1 MTQVDRDTDVLIETP
16 LHLLR
21 RFGIEMLDADLE
33 TETAKMSMSLAGM
46 RNPFTDLP
54 TVGPLGVLVDAVSGF
69 VNHFRHYPGEWT
81 VSTELSLE
89 LSPDGS
95 ERATADDAPPVVALG
110 RLLGPRGATSLS
122 FCTLTCDDV
131 VIGGGTVRSFFFTPD
146 QVILD
151 EPAETLRRTVTTTLS
166 ELMAVETAIAAADDV
181 CVLRQKPDPF
191 LNNAVG
197 VVNGGVASAGLEL
210 TASAVLNTGGP
221 PMRTASVRVNFLR
234 PFFSGDHSRYE
245 ASPLRIGRATAVAD
259 AQALAEDGR
268 PALTARITAYR

>member
-1 MTQVDRDTDVLIETP
+1 
-16 LHLLR
+16 
-21 RFGIEMLDADLE
+21 
-33 TETAKMSMSLAGM
+33 
-46 RNPFTDLP
+46 
-54 TVGPLGVLVDAVSGF
+54 
-69 VNHFRHYPGEWT
+69 
-81 VSTELSLE
+81 LE

-95 ERATADDAPPVVALG
+95 DRATAHDAPPVIARA
-110 RLLGPRGATSLS
+110 RLLGPRGSTSLS

-131 VIGGGTVRSFFFTPD
+131 VIGGGTVRSYFVTPD

-151 EPAETLRRTVTTTLS
+151 EPAETLHSTAATTLS
-166 ELMAVETAIAAADDV
+166 ELMAAETTVVSNDL

-210 TASAVLNTGGP
+210 AASAVVNTEGA

-234 PFFSGDHSRYE
+234 PFFASDHSRYE

>member
-1 MTQVDRDTDVLIETP
+1 MTQVHRDADVLIETP
-16 LHLLR
+16 FHLFR
-21 RFGIEMLDADLE
+21 RFGIEMLDADVGD
-33 TETAKMSMSLAGM
+33 ETAVMSMSLAGM
-46 RNPFTDLP
+46 RNPFTDMP

-69 VNHFRHYPGEWT
+69 VNHFRHHPGEWT
-81 VSTELSLE
+81 VSTELALE

-95 ERATADDAPPVVALG
+95 DRATADDASPVIARARV
-110 RLLGPRGATSLS
+110 LGPRGSTSLS

-131 VIGGGTVRSFFFTPD
+131 VIGGGTVRSFFVTPD

-151 EPAETLRRTVTTTLS
+151 EPAETLHRTAATTLS
-166 ELMAVETAIAAADDV
+166 ELMAVETAVASDDV
-181 CVLRQKPDPF
+181 CVLRQRPDPF

-210 TASAVLNTGGP
+210 AASAVVNTDDGP

-234 PFFSGDHSRYE
+234 PFVAGDYSRYE

-259 AQALAEDGR
+259 AQALADDAR

>member
-1 MTQVDRDTDVLIETP
+1 MTQVERDSDVLIETP

-33 TETAKMSMSLAGM
+33 TETAEMSMSLAGM

-69 VNHFRHYPGEWT
+69 VNHFRHHPGEWT
-81 VSTELSLE
+81 VSTELALE

-95 ERATADDAPPVVALG
+95 DRATADDALPVIALAK
-110 RLLGPRGATSLS
+110 LLGPRGSTSLS
-122 FCTLTCDDV
+122 FCTLTCGDV

-151 EPAETLRRTVTTTLS
+151 EPPETLRRTPATTLS
-166 ELMAVETAIAAADDV
+166 ELMAVETVVSSDDV

-210 TASAVLNTGGP
+210 AASAVVNTDGP

-234 PFFSGDHSRYE
+234 PFLSGDHSRYE

-268 PALTARITAYR
+268 PALTARVTAYR

>member
-1 MTQVDRDTDVLIETP
+1 MTQVERDSDVLIETP

-21 RFGIEMLDADLE
+21 RFGIEMLDADLK
-33 TETAKMSMSLAGM
+33 TETAEMSMSLAGM
-46 RNPFTDLP
+46 RNPFTAMP

-69 VNHFRHYPGEWT
+69 VNHFRHHPGEWT
-81 VSTELSLE
+81 VSTELALE

-95 ERATADDAPPVVALG
+95 DRATADDALPVVALA
-110 RLLGPRGATSLS
+110 RLLGPRGSTSLS
-122 FCTLTCDDV
+122 FCTLTCGDV

-151 EPAETLRRTVTTTLS
+151 EPAETLCRTPATTLS
-166 ELMAVETAIAAADDV
+166 ELMAVETAVSSDDV

-210 TASAVLNTGGP
+210 AASAVVNTDGP

-234 PFFSGDHSRYE
+234 PFLSGDHSRYE

>member
-1 MTQVDRDTDVLIETP
+1 MTQVDRHPDVLIETP

-21 RFGIEMLDADLE
+21 RFGIEMLDADLGS
-33 TETAKMSMSLAGM
+33 ETAEMSMSLAGM
-46 RNPFTDLP
+46 RNPFTDMP

-69 VNHFRHYPGEWT
+69 VNHFRHHHGEWT
-81 VSTELSLE
+81 VSTELALE

-95 ERATADDAPPVVALG
+95 DRATADNAPPVVALA
-110 RLLGPRGATSLS
+110 RLLGPRGSTSLS

-131 VIGGGTVRSFFFTPD
+131 VIGGGTVRSFFVTPD

-151 EPAETLRRTVTTTLS
+151 EPAETLRRTAATTLS
-166 ELMAVETAIAAADDV
+166 ELMAVETAVASDDV
-181 CVLRQKPDPF
+181 CVLRQKPDLF

-210 TASAVLNTGGP
+210 AASAVVNTGGP

-234 PFFSGDHSRYE
+234 PFLSGDHSRYE

-268 PALTARITAYR
+268 PALTARVTAYR

>member
-1 MTQVDRDTDVLIETP
+1 MTRTDGRPDVLVETP
-16 LHLLR
+16 MHVLR
-21 RFGIEMLDADLE
+21 RFGIEMIDTDLVN
-33 TETAKMSMSLAGM
+33 ETASMSMSLAGM
-46 RNPFTDLP
+46 RNPFTGLP

-69 VNHFRHYPGEWT
+69 VNHFRHETGEWT
-81 VSTELSLE
+81 VSTELTLE

-95 ERATADDAPPVVALG
+95 DRATSDDAAPVVALG
-110 RLLGPRGATSLS
+110 RLLGPRGSTSLS

-131 VIGGGTVRSFFFTPD
+131 VIGGGMVRSFFVTPD
-146 QVILD
+146 QVIRD
-151 EPAETLRRTVTTTLS
+151 EPAETLRRTSATTLS
-166 ELMAVETAIAAADDV
+166 ELLAVQTVVASTDR
-181 CVLRQKPDPF
+181 CVLRQAPDPF

-210 TASAVLNTGGP
+210 TASAVVNAGGS

-234 PFFSGDHSRYE
+234 PFYAGDHSRYE
-245 ASPLRIGRATAVAD
+245 ASPLRIGKATAVAD

>member
-1 MTQVDRDTDVLIETP
+1 MTEIDGRPDVLIETP
-16 LHLLR
+16 MHVLR
-21 RFGIEMLDADLE
+21 RFGIEMLDADVE
-33 TETAKMSMSLAGM
+33 NETAEMSMSLAGM
-46 RNPFTDLP
+46 RNPFTGLP
-54 TVGPLGVLVDAVSGF
+54 TVGPLGVLVDAVSGL
-69 VNHFRHYPGEWT
+69 VNHFRHHTGEWT
-81 VSTELSLE
+81 VSTELALE

-95 ERATADDAPPVVALG
+95 DRATAEGAPPVVALA
-110 RLLGPRGATSLS
+110 RLLGPRGSTSLS
-122 FCTLTCDDV
+122 FCTLMCGDV

-146 QVILD
+146 QVVLD
-151 EPAETLRRTVTTTLS
+151 EPDETLNRTEKTVLS
-166 ELMAVETAIAAADDV
+166 ELMAVETAVASNDL

-210 TASAVLNTGGP
+210 AASAVVNTDGP

-234 PFFSGDHSRYE
+234 PFLSGDHSRYE

-268 PALTARITAYR
+268 PALTARVTAYR

>member
-1 MTQVDRDTDVLIETP
+1 MTQVDRDPDVLIETP

-33 TETAKMSMSLAGM
+33 NETAEMSMSLAGM
-46 RNPFTDLP
+46 RNPFTDMP
-54 TVGPLGVLVDAVSGF
+54 TVGPLGILVDAVSGF
-69 VNHFRHYPGEWT
+69 VNHFRHHPGEWT
-81 VSTELSLE
+81 VSTELALE

-95 ERATADDAPPVVALG
+95 DRATADDASPVIAQAQV
-110 RLLGPRGATSLS
+110 LGPRGSTSLS

-131 VIGGGTVRSFFFTPD
+131 VVGGGTVRSFFVTPD

-151 EPAETLRRTVTTTLS
+151 EPAETLRRTAATTLS
-166 ELMAVETAIAAADDV
+166 ELMAVETAAASDDV

-191 LNNAVG
+191 LDNAVG

-210 TASAVLNTGGP
+210 AASAVVNTGGP

-234 PFFSGDHSRYE
+234 PFLSGDHSRYE
-245 ASPLRIGRATAVAD
+245 ASPLRVGRATAVAD

-268 PALTARITAYR
+268 PALTARVTAYR

>member
-1 MTQVDRDTDVLIETP
+1 MTQVERDSDVLIETP

-33 TETAKMSMSLAGM
+33 TETAEMSMSLAGM

-69 VNHFRHYPGEWT
+69 VNHFRHHPGEWT
-81 VSTELSLE
+81 VSTELALE

-95 ERATADDAPPVVALG
+95 DRATADDALPVIALA
-110 RLLGPRGATSLS
+110 RLLGPRGSTSLS
-122 FCTLTCDDV
+122 FCTLTCGDV

-151 EPAETLRRTVTTTLS
+151 EPAETLRRTPTTTLS
-166 ELMAVETAIAAADDV
+166 ELMAVETAVSSDDV

-210 TASAVLNTGGP
+210 AASAVVNTDGP

-234 PFFSGDHSRYE
+234 PFLSGDHSCYE

-268 PALTARITAYR
+268 PALTARVTAYR